1 MNIRKLISGVLALVM
16 VVCLVPGC
24 TRVKDLVS
32 SVTGP
37 SAREVHEKAYAMTDQ
52 AIEAIKKKD
61 AAQLEKEFCENTR
74 DASAIS
80 KLMDSIEGDFVSLDQ
95 NIHYNLIEHV
105 RFLYDEYAIV
115 RSRTEDYTTTA
126 GGYDIC
132 VVAVAYSK
140 YDEKDVGVQAVS
152 VMKDG
157 DIIAQAGKI
166 LEKYDETKLPDKLKK
181 PDMNQFDSSQPKREF
196 VENLLYYIDHQD
208 KDGFVS
214 MFQPQKQ
221 AEAEITFDE
230 LIARLGKIKSYSYI
244 DAPGGGSSWNKDHW
258 EKMDADTAVYDILNS
273 EGERF
278 EISMHAVFVD
288 TKAKNNEGIESFS
301 LYKLEDQL
309 GFAFEHIRI
318 WEIAIE

>member
-1 MNIRKLISGVLALVM
+1 MITGALALVM
-16 VVCLVPGC
+16 GVCFVSGC
-24 TRVKDLVS
+24 TQVKNLVS

-61 AAQLEKEFCENTR
+61 TAQLEKEFCENTR
-74 DASAIS
+74 DASEIA

-95 NIHYNLIEHV
+95 ILHYNLIEHV

-126 GGYDIC
+126 GGYDIW

-140 YDEKDVGVQAVS
+140 YDEKDVGVQAIQ

-157 DIIAQAGKI
+157 DIVAQAGKI
-166 LEKYDETKLPDKLKK
+166 LEKYDETKLPDSLKK
-181 PDMNQFDSSQPKREF
+181 LDMNQFDSSQPKRDF
-196 VENLLYYIDHQD
+196 VENLLYYIDHKD

-230 LIARLGKIKSYSYI
+230 LLSRLGKIKTYSYI

-258 EKMDADTAVYDILNS
+258 EEMEADTAVYDILNT

-278 EISMHAVFVD
+278 EIRMHTVFVD
-288 TKAKNNEGIESFS
+288 TKAKNNEGIKSFS
-301 LYKLEDQL
+301 LYKVEGQVD
-309 GFAFEHIRI
+309 FTFEHIRI
-318 WEIAIE
+318 WELAIE